1 LLSFVAVVD
10 DDDDDDDDDLD
21 LLQQQMLNL
30 NSVGKSFPQQLVGVD
45 ITKEVF
51 SCWYVQK
58 DSKSDYYLEC
68 ELQYSPR
75 KQIQESHKRDKKVAP
90 R

>member
-10 DDDDDDDDDLD
+10 DDDDDDDDLD
-21 LLQQQMLNL
+21 LLQQQVLNL
-30 NSVGKSFPQQLVGVD
+30 NSVRKSFPQQLVGVD

-51 SCWYVQK
+51 SCRYVQE

-68 ELQYSPR
+68 ELQYSPQ